1 MSFRPQDVYVV
12 LKIVAAGSRRA
23 PYALLA
29 GELVMSPSEG
39 HARVKRAQASHL
51 LHDRR
56 LRELPNVAAREE

>member
-1 MSFRPQDVYVV
+1 MSLKSQDVYLV
-12 LKIVAAGSRRA
+12 LKFVAAGSNRA

-29 GELVMSPSEG
+29 GELVMSPSEV
-39 HARVKRAQASHL
+39 HACVKRVQASHL